1 MVFRST
7 TSTFLALIILS
18 FSAGAINGPHSD
30 VKSGLIP
37 NHLPLAA
44 VNGPQR
50 TIVVTVQF
58 PDKGNGTSPT
68 QILTMLS
75 NLNSFYNE
83 DSYGTISFQT
93 GMTPAVTSKWYT
105 LPNSLAYYGADTVS
119 SDSQLVS
126 DSLQAAYNA
135 GVDLASY
142 KFAIV
147 VHSGNDEAMTHVTA
161 DIHSFTIPG
170 YVFNPAP
177 LISYKISTSV
187 VAESDTTGVFCH
199 ESGHLLGLP
208 DLYDL
213 TGQIDPSN
221 NFLGYWEIMALGE
234 WNPNTGNPLQPKP
247 GTYPSH
253 HSIWSKIQLG
263 FVPSSRVTV
272 VQPGQSANITLKNLE
287 SPTTGNQSVKIPIAA
302 NQDGSL
308 TYYLVE
314 MRAKIG
320 TYDQYLPFPSDY
332 PGAGILVYKVNESIA
347 AGHGSV
353 RLIDAHPGG
362 DLSDAPFGPCNSPC
376 VSENTFSDQA
386 NFVKVIVTTTSPT
399 SYSVLVDRTSAP
411 RLLLQINTPSQG
423 ISITIDGANWTSDA
437 SNQLRLPVR
446 YGPHTIFIQPQI
458 PVSIGST
465 TIQLGLTNSFAA
477 WDDGS
482 TSNPRWVS
490 IVKDSVLTASYRV
503 VIEPSFATAITA
515 ATILGFVVLAV
526 TFHRRRHQALDKD
539 GGLPTYSSPE
549 PVLTQLGNPLSPM
562 GSFPGNDAL
571 SGVPVNNNNEPKGS

>member
-1 MVFRST
+1 
-7 TSTFLALIILS
+7 
-18 FSAGAINGPHSD
+18 
-30 VKSGLIP
+30 
-37 NHLPLAA
+37 
-44 VNGPQR
+44 
-50 TIVVTVQF
+50 
-58 PDKGNGTSPT
+58 
-68 QILTMLS
+68 
-75 NLNSFYNE
+75 
-83 DSYGTISFQT
+83 
-93 GMTPAVTSKWYT
+93 MT
-105 LPNSLAYYGADTVS
+105 YYGADTVS
-119 SDSQLVS
+119 SDNQLVS

-135 GVDLASY
+135 GVALANY

-147 VHSGNDEAMTHVTA
+147 VHSDNDEAMTHVTA

-187 VAESDTTGVFCH
+187 VAESDPTGVFCH
-199 ESGHLLGLP
+199 EAGHLLGLP

-234 WNPNTGNPLQPKP
+234 WNPNTGNLLQPKP

-263 FVPSSRVTV
+263 FVPSSRVAL
-272 VQPGQSANITLKNLE
+272 VQPGQSANITLTNLE
-287 SPTTGNQSVKIPIAA
+287 FPTTNTQSVKIPIAA

-332 PGAGILVYKVNESIA
+332 PGAGILIYKVNESIA

-353 RLIDAHPGG
+353 RLVDAHPGG
-362 DLSDAPFGPCNSPC
+362 DLNDAPFGPCNSPC
-376 VSENTFSDQA
+376 VSDNTFSDQA
-386 NFVKVIVTTTSPT
+386 NFVKVIVTTTSLT

-423 ISITIDGANWTSDA
+423 VSVTIDGANWTSDA

-458 PVSIGST
+458 PVSVGST
-465 TIQLGLTNSFAA
+465 TIQLGLTESFAA

-490 IVKDSVLTASYRV
+490 VVEDSVLTASYRV

-515 ATILGFVVLAV
+515 ATILGVVVLAV
-526 TFHRRRHQALDKD
+526 TFHRRRHQALGSAK
-539 GGLPTYSSPE
+539 GSATYSSPE
-549 PVLTQLGNPLSPM
+549 PSVTQLGNPSSPT
-562 GSFPGNDAL
+562 GSFPGNDAF
-571 SGVPVNNNNEPKGS
+571 SGVPVDNNNEPKGS